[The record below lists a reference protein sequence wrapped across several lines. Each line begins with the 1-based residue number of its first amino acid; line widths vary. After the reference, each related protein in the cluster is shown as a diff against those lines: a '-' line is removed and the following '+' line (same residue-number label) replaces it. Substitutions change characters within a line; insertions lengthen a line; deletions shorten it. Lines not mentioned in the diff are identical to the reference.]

1 MSETRNIDVWSA
13 TSMVIANMVGTGVF
27 TSLGYQ
33 LFDTQSGFAL
43 IMIWVVGGL
52 IALTGA
58 FSYAEIAGRLSKDGE
73 NFTFFQRFFIR
84 Q

>member
-1 MSETRNIDVWSA
+1 MSETRNIDIWSA
-13 TSMVIANMVGTGVF
+13 TSMVVANMVGTGVF

-43 IMIWVVGGL
+43 LMIWIAGGL

-58 FSYAEIAGRLSKDGE
+58 FSYAEIAGRLSKD
-73 NFTFFQRFFIR
+73 
-84 Q
+84 